1 MGVALIFSMF
11 IFGSYMNSGYT
22 DLMQT
27 SGSPDGSFGSDG
39 MNIKGL
45 AFDKDEDI
53 SLLAGGN
60 PDVVILLS
68 FVNASYE
75 ASGVLTVN
83 PDLTPAFDQKDLYRK
98 YILELIKL
106 DYVDDYEEAFL
117 YNQEIAGVVGKVKNS
132 YPSARIVPLLFQ
144 QNYEKGDP
152 YKLSRKLVSLIKNE
166 RGKVLIVA
174 DFNKIE
180 STHEAVNELRNAML
194 ERTLT
199 NLEVASSE
207 DLAIEQYAGLKTF
220 MYSMHLLGARD
231 AEVTSNYAVFKQGE
245 LKNKNQSITLLGVG
259 DMMLGRY
266 VRTLMDANGMNY
278 PFEKITHEL
287 NGIDYIFSNF
297 EGPIKEQ
304 EVATQKSISF
314 RFNPDVVWVVK
325 NAGINIVSIAN
336 NHALDQGWGGRSD
349 TMKFLK
355 EAGIRYFGHPKNE
368 VEENVYIGQIADKTV
383 AFVGF
388 DDTIFKVEEESAKK
402 IIQELDIVADY
413 VVVSIHWGVEY
424 VHQPTERS
432 QMLAHLFVDSGADIV
447 IGHHPHVVQTM
458 EIYNETPIFYS
469 LGNFVFDQ
477 YFSQDTQEGLG
488 IGMII
493 ENEAMT
499 IYLLPYA
506 IPASQPVLMEGD
518 AKIAFLEKFI
528 SWGNYNEDMKSNI
541 RNGKLVLAPVLPE
554 NP

>member
-1 MGVALIFSMF
+1 LGIALTFFMF
-11 IFGSYMNSGYT
+11 VFGSYMNSGYA
-22 DLMQT
+22 DLVQT
-27 SGSPDGSFGSDG
+27 SGSSVVSGG
-39 MNIKGL
+39 MNIKGIV
-45 AFDKDEDI
+45 FDKDEDI
-53 SLLAGGN
+53 SLFASGK

-68 FVNASYE
+68 SINTPYE

-83 PDLTPAFDQKDLYRK
+83 PELTKAFDQNDLYRK
-98 YILELIKL
+98 HIVELIKL
-106 DYVDDYEEAFL
+106 DYVDDYEDAFL
-117 YNQEIAGVVGKVKNS
+117 YNQDFSNLVGKVKNV

-152 YKLSRKLVSLIKNE
+152 YKLSRKLVSLVKNE
-166 RGKVLIVA
+166 NGKVLIVA

-180 STHEAVNELRNAML
+180 SEHQAINELRNAML

-199 NLEVASSE
+199 NIEISSSE
-207 DLAIEQYAGLKTF
+207 DLAIEQYAGLKTL
-220 MYSMHLLGARD
+220 MYSMHFLGARD
-231 AEVTSNYAVFKQGE
+231 TEVTSNYGIFKQGE

-304 EVATQKSISF
+304 EVSTQKSISF
-314 RFNPDVVWVVK
+314 RFKPDVVWVIK
-325 NAGINIVSIAN
+325 KAGINIVSIAN

-388 DDTIFKVEEESAKK
+388 DDTIFKIEEESAKK
-402 IIQELDIVADY
+402 MIQELDIVADY
-413 VVVSIHWGVEY
+413 VVVSAHWGVEY

-432 QMLAHLFVDSGADIV
+432 QMLAHMFVDAGADIV

-458 EIYNETPIFYS
+458 EVYNGTPIFYS

-488 IGMII
+488 IGVII
-493 ENEAMT
+493 RDDLMT
-499 IYLLPYA
+499 VYLLPYA
-506 IPASQPVLMEGD
+506 IPASQPTLTEGD
-518 AKIAFLEKFI
+518 AKTAFLEKFI
-528 SWGNYNEDMKSNI
+528 SWGDYDEDMKNSI
-541 RNGKLVLAPVLPE
+541 RNGVFVLKLKE
-554 NP
+554 I

>member
-1 MGVALIFSMF
+1 MVILGIALIFFMF
-11 IFGSYMNSGYT
+11 VFGSYMNAGYA
-22 DLMQT
+22 DLVQT
-27 SGSPDGSFGSDG
+27 SGNSFVASG
-39 MNIKGL
+39 MSTKGL

-53 SLLAGGN
+53 SLFASGN

-68 FVNASYE
+68 SINTSYE

-83 PDLTPAFDQKDLYRK
+83 PDLTKAFNQKDLYRK
-98 YILELIKL
+98 HILELIKL

-117 YNQEIAGVVGKVKNS
+117 YNQDFSNLVGKVKNV
-132 YPSARIVPLLFQ
+132 YPSARIVPLVFQ

-152 YKLSRKLVSLIKNE
+152 YKLSRKLVSLVENE

-180 STHEAVNELRNAML
+180 STHESINELRNTML
-194 ERTLT
+194 ERALT
-199 NLEVASSE
+199 NIEITSVSN
-207 DLAIEQYAGLKTF
+207 LAVDEYAGLKTL

-231 AEVTSNYAVFKQGE
+231 TEVTSNYTIFKQGE
-245 LKNKNQSITLLGVG
+245 IKNKSQAITLLGVG

-266 VRTLMDANGMNY
+266 VRTLMDKNGMNY

-314 RFNPDVVWVVK
+314 RFKPDVVWVVK

-336 NHALDQGWGGRSD
+336 NHALDQGWGGRDD

-355 EAGIRYFGHPKNE
+355 EAGIYYFGHPKNE
-368 VEENVYIGQIADKTV
+368 AEENVYIGQIADKTV

-388 DDTIFKVEEESAKK
+388 DDTIFKVDEESAKK
-402 IIQELDIVADY
+402 MIQELDIVADY

-432 QMLAHLFVDSGADIV
+432 QMLAHMFVDSGADIV

-488 IGMII
+488 IGVIV
-493 ENEAMT
+493 EGEELKV
-499 IYLLPYA
+499 YLLPYA
-506 IPASQPVLMEGD
+506 ISASQPALMEGD
-518 AKIAFLEKFI
+518 AKTAFLEKFI
-528 SWGNYNEDMKSNI
+528 SWGNYDEDMKNSI
-541 RNGKLVLAPVLPE
+541 RNGVFVLPQ